1 MYPDVPNPERLPDS
15 HTRGRLPHAS
25 ARDYLFMG
33 LIVVGCTG
41 LAALM
46 HGRFD
51 SSNLI
56 MVYLLGVMW
65 VAVSLGRG
73 PAVVAAI
80 LSVAAFDFFFV
91 PPHLTFAV
99 ADSQYLFT
107 VFVMLAVAMLIGT
120 LAARLRSQVHTA
132 RTLARERVRLAKEA
146 EEARLQGE
154 TERMRS
160 ALLSSVSHDLR
171 TPLAVI
177 TGATST
183 LLEQE
188 AALDDE
194 ERRDLLRTAADEAG
208 RLNRL
213 VGNLLAM
220 TRLEAGAVEVHREWH
235 SLEDLIGAALHRLE
249 PLSDGRAFT
258 VHVPDDLPLVPVDDV
273 LVEQVLFNLAE
284 NALKHGASS
293 APIEIGARQAAGDVE
308 VCVADRGPGLPPG
321 AGQRLFEKFYR
332 GEGVRRSE
340 GAGLGL
346 AICRGIVEAHG
357 GRIRAADEP
366 GGGARF
372 TFTLPL
378 GAGPPRL
385 EAEPQEIRHGH
396 ES

>member
-1 MYPDVPNPERLPDS
+1 MHPDAPNPETSTDPR
-15 HTRGRLPHAS
+15 TRGSSQPAS
-25 ARDYLFMG
+25 VRDYLLMS
-33 LIVVGCTG
+33 LIVLACTG

-46 HGRFD
+46 HGRFEP
-51 SSNLI
+51 SNLI

-65 VAVSLGRG
+65 VAVALGRG

-107 VFVMLAVAMLIGT
+107 VFVMLAAAMLIGT
-120 LAARLRSQVHTA
+120 LAARLRAQVHAA
-132 RTLARERVRLAKEA
+132 RALARERVRLAKEA
-146 EEARLQGE
+146 EAARLQGE

-188 AALDDE
+188 GVLDEE

-220 TRLEAGAVEVHREWH
+220 TRLEAGAVEVRREWH

-249 PLSDGRAFT
+249 PFADGRAFT

-273 LVEQVLFNLAE
+273 LIEQVLFNLAE
-284 NALKHGASS
+284 NALKHGGSP
-293 APIEIGARQAAGDVE
+293 APIAIGARHSGSDVE
-308 VCVADRGPGLPPG
+308 VSVADRGPGLPPG
-321 AGQRLFEKFYR
+321 AGERLFEKFYR
-332 GEGVRRSE
+332 GESARRSE

-357 GRIRAADEP
+357 GVIRAAEEP

-378 GAGPPRL
+378 GAGPPQL
-385 EAEPQEIRHGH
+385 EAEPQEVRHGLD
-396 ES
+396 S